1 MNSRKYP
8 FIMWQ
13 FFTTTEMKYVNFEN
27 VQRAIRYTDQ
37 YLLINVLPLHE
48 QDCLIQGTVDAFQ
61 EETLLNNM
69 IQSIVEPDKV
79 VIVYGKHNQDKRAV
93 EKVKQITG
101 LGVSTV
107 YIYQG
112 GLFEWMLLQDIYG
125 HEAFPTTKKVLDFL
139 KFKPPIEK
147 I

>member
-1 MNSRKYP
+1 
-8 FIMWQ
+8 MWQ
-13 FFTTTEMKYVNFEN
+13 FLTTTTEMKYVNFEN

-69 IQSIVEPDKV
+69 IQSVVEPDKV

-93 EKVKQITG
+93 EKVKQINA